1 MEDLDPIKLKAEL
14 DNFKKEK
21 EKIRH
26 LMGQIGGKDQVE
38 RDKWI
43 NIAFIIA
50 IALLAINDLSHHL
63 MGIHVPVDTEFSLV
77 IAILLVSMKIIW
89 MMHKSTKVEHF
100 QFWIL
105 NSIEFRLND
114 VAKQL
119 RNLEKTVIEYHS
131 NGEIETELEPEIIPA
146 INEMEELDPKKS
158 DPPEA

>member
-21 EKIRH
+21 EKIRN
-26 LMGQIGGKDQVE
+26 LMGQIGGKEQAE

-43 NIAFIIA
+43 NVAFIAA
-50 IALLAINDLSHHL
+50 IALLGINDLLHH
-63 MGIHVPVDTEFSLV
+63 IWHVRVPIDTEFSLV

-119 RNLEKTVIEYHS
+119 RNLEKTVIDYHS
-131 NGEIETELEPEIIPA
+131 DPDLEQPLVEAII
-146 INEMEELDPKKS
+146 EMEELDPEKT
-158 DPPEA
+158 DPS